1 MHIYAL
7 EAINIP
13 KMDLMSKSDPYV
25 IFRFE
30 KDLIGARTKYLDDTL
45 TPQWN
50 QLVNLYITDK
60 NEDLIIE
67 IWDKNIKNDKIICSS
82 KINIQKYLN
91 GQVFYEW
98 IKMGKIAINL
108 VIQVKQDGQS
118 FISSEEVDKYNS
130 EIIIEIQ

>member
-50 QLVNLYITDK
+50 QLVNLYITDI
-60 NEDLIIE
+60 NEDLIVE
-67 IWDKNIKNDKIICSS
+67 IWDKNVKKDKIICSS
-82 KINIQKYLN
+82 KLNIQKYLN

-108 VIQVKQDGQS
+108 VIQVKQEGQS
-118 FISSEEVDKYNS
+118 FISSEEADRFNA
-130 EIIIEIQ
+130 ECIIEI